1 MLRFG
6 LEVIFCFIDI
16 LGSDMM
22 FYLLPSLIVEEF
34 VGGFPRAS

>member
-1 MLRFG
+1 VFRFG

-22 FYLLPSLIVEEF
+22 FLLPSLIVEEF